1 MRRNLIALLLSL
13 FVFPGL
19 GQLYKQDT
27 RKGVLLLLGANL
39 LVGLLL
45 LVGLV
50 LFSRE
55 YMTVFYPEPLTRE
68 VLAVVLLAVFRHP
81 LFFLPFLVLVA
92 LWGFAAADAAR
103 GRPASGDLHESQ

>member
-1 MRRNLIALLLSL
+1 MRRRPVIAVLLSL

-19 GQLYKQDT
+19 GHLYRQET
-27 RKGVLLLLGANL
+27 RKGVLLLLSANL

-68 VLAVVLLAVFRHP
+68 VLAVVVAAVLRHP
-81 LFFLPFLVLVA
+81 LFLVPFLILAA
-92 LWGFAAADAAR
+92 LWGYAALDA
-103 GRPASGDLHESQ
+103 GRSRETGGQHEPQ